1 MAKLQQS
8 YLEYLNPQS
17 EFDHH
22 YACWSTNHQGWS
34 KMRRQNRRIAKRRQR
49 HQDRRRLWE
58 LVWDE

>member
-8 YLEYLNPQS
+8 YLEFLNPQS

-22 YACWSTNHQGWS
+22 FCAWATNHQGWS

-49 HQDRRRLWE
+49 HRDRQQLWE
-58 LVWDE
+58 LIWDV